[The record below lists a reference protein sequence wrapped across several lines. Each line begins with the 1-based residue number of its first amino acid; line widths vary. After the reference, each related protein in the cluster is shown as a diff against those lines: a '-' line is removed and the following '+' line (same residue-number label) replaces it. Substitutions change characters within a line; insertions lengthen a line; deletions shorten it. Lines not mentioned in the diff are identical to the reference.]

1 MITKQSKTTLDQ
13 CSFQHRRDG
22 GHSIAKVLL
31 VLAIVASVLVFAQTM
46 YIVYGNESDIQ
57 TAITEIRMIQNAANE
72 FKFSS
77 KPEGHQYTNIGTNLS
92 KLKPYLEQN
101 RLSNGR
107 NVFGGL
113 IAIAATNT
121 DRDLD
126 VIYPDVHDIGICR
139 EILEYFGQVNKSG
152 VTYVDAKGNVVS
164 QKDEL
169 YIDFGET
176 ILGYI
181 GGDTHVTGCQ
191 KTAHGNYE
199 LHIRI
204 D

>member
-1 MITKQSKTTLDQ
+1 MIKQSKTTLDQ
-13 CSFQHRRDG
+13 YSFQHRRDG
-22 GHSIAKVLL
+22 GYSIAKILL
-31 VLAIVASVLVFAQTM
+31 VLGILASVLIFVRTM

-57 TAITEIRMIQNAANE
+57 TAVTEIKMIKDAANA

-77 KPEGHQYTNIGTNLS
+77 KQEGQQYTDIGTNLS
-92 KLKPYLEQN
+92 KLKPYLGQN
-101 RLSNGR
+101 RLSSGR
-107 NVFGGL
+107 NVFGES
-113 IAIAATNT
+113 ISIAATNT

-126 VIYPDVHDIGICR
+126 VIYPGVHDVDICR
-139 EILEYFGQVNKSG
+139 GILEHFGQVNQSG
-152 VTYVDAKGNVVS
+152 VTYVGEKGNVVS

-181 GGDTHVTGCQ
+181 GGDTNVTGCQ